1 MRKQD
6 VKRVFAAA
14 LGLSMLAGMTVY
26 ADETDANKTE
36 VEAPIYA
43 LDVLDVVVP
52 TTYAV
57 AFNPGGLSIT
67 KSSGGTA
74 VTDQIISKNYGII
87 NKSTK
92 DKLVT
97 VSLTVDGQN
106 DDKIT
111 FTNAAG
117 VTGAAAGEYKI
128 NLTAVPAATAT
139 SVKIGAAAIDKGTTA
154 DDLADVEMTEASAGI
169 VELKAGTTDLAFK
182 LNKATYGLKS
192 GETIE
197 LGSTLTPAELQGKY
211 VVSAVDPDGY
221 TAFTLKGTMNVN
233 AEWTKLT
240 DAIKITAV
248 YSSENVVGSL
258 TPTTGTAGV
267 VDVASLSPTFSTGTA
282 IGTVSY
288 KAGTDSFK
296 VKEIKSIEMA
306 IDGINYDGFN
316 AEDGAWSAATVGT
329 PDGSG
334 NITIT
339 MDSNYMKFY
348 QDAFADDSTRTATV
362 TYVTEGGATKTA
374 TVDVKLK

>member
-26 ADETDANKTE
+26 ADEADANKAE

-57 AFNPGGLSIT
+57 AFNPGGLKIT
-67 KSSGGTA
+67 KSSGSA
-74 VTDQIISKNYGII
+74 EVTDQIISKNYGII

-128 NLTAVPAATAT
+128 NLRAVPAATAT
-139 SVKIGAAAIDKGTTA
+139 SVKVGGAAIDKTTTA
-154 DDLADVEMTEASAGI
+154 AALADVEMDDATAGI
-169 VELKAGTTDLAFK
+169 VDLNAGTTDLAFK
-182 LNKATYGLKS
+182 LDKATYELKAN
-192 GETIE
+192 ETID
-197 LGSTLTPAELQGKY
+197 LGSTLTPAQLQDKFE
-211 VVSAVDPDGY
+211 VSALNAAGY
-221 TAFTLKGTMNVN
+221 TAFTLKGTMNAN

-248 YSSENVVGSL
+248 YSSENAGAL
-258 TPTTGTAGV
+258 TTTSGTAGV
-267 VDVASLSPTFSTGTA
+267 VDLTALSPVFSTGTA
-282 IGTVSY
+282 VGTISY
-288 KAGTDSFK
+288 TAGSDTFK

-329 PDGSG
+329 ADGSG

-339 MDSNYMKFY
+339 LDTNYMKFY
-348 QDAFADDSTRTATV
+348 QDAFADDTTRTATV